1 MYINKI
7 NIITIVLMSFIICQI
22 PDAIGRNGAVSSSNE
37 YATQVGIDILKAG
50 GNAIDAAVAV
60 GFALAVTHPGAGNIG
75 GGGFMVVHRSNG
87 EVLTIDFRETAPLK
101 AYRDMF
107 LDDQGDVI
115 SGKSWNTALASGVP
129 GSVDGFNAIHSLYG
143 NLPWEMLIK
152 PSIDLAKNGYNLDPM
167 NVKTLKWYKNYLSR
181 DSVTKK
187 IFVKEKGD
195 FEVGELFKQ
204 PELASTLRRI
214 QINGAREFY
223 EGKTAQFIVD
233 CMNRTGGIISLED
246 LKQYKAIIR
255 EPIVF
260 DYRGYKIY
268 SMPPPSSGGI
278 AIAGILNQLEN
289 INFDNYKY
297 HSYEHIQSI
306 TEAERNVYSD
316 RAFYLGD
323 MDFVSVPIDVL
334 ISDEYSDSRWGE
346 IDFDTARKSD
356 SVGPGK
362 VEAFNESEETTHYS
376 VADRWGNAVSVTT
389 TVNGWYG
396 NGITVDGAGFLLNN
410 EMDDFS
416 SKPGVPNKYG
426 LVGAEA
432 NSIYPGKRMLSSM
445 TPTIVLD
452 QDNNLYL
459 VLGSPG
465 GSTIITTVAQLIMN
479 IIDFDMTLES
489 AVESK
494 RVHHQWLP
502 DIIYSEPNSISN
514 KDKALLDKLGYNIK
528 NRSSIGEANCILFD
542 SKNNIFYA
550 SGDSRRRASAKA
562 Y

>member
-1 MYINKI
+1 MFVNKI
-7 NIITIVLMSFIICQI
+7 YIVVVLVFSHLISQI

-37 YATQVGIDILKAG
+37 YATQIGIDILKSG

-87 EVLTIDFRETAPLK
+87 EVLTIDFRETAPMK
-101 AYRDMF
+101 AHRDMF
-107 LDDQGDVI
+107 LDNNGDVI
-115 SGKSWNTALASGVP
+115 PGKSWNTALSSGVP
-129 GSVDGFNAIHSLYG
+129 GSVDGFDKIHSLYG
-143 NLPWEMLIK
+143 SLPWETVIK
-152 PSIDLAKNGYNLDPM
+152 PAIKLAKEGFNLDPM
-167 NVKTLKWYKNYLSR
+167 NVKTMALYKNYLSR
-181 DSVTKK
+181 DSVTKE
-187 IFVKEKGD
+187 IFVKENRNY
-195 FEVGELFKQ
+195 EVGELFKQ
-204 PELASTLRRI
+204 PELAATLRRI

-223 EGKTAQFIVD
+223 EGLTAEYIVD
-233 CMNRTGGIISLED
+233 CMERTGGIISLED

-255 EPIVF
+255 EPIKF
-260 DYRGYKIY
+260 DYRGYQIY

-289 INFDNYKY
+289 INLNQYDY
-297 HSYEHIQSI
+297 HSYEHIQML

-323 MDFVSVPIDVL
+323 TDFISVPIKDL
-334 ISDEYSDSRWGE
+334 ISDEYSNSRWSE
-346 IDFDTARKSD
+346 IDFKLARKSTN
-356 SVGPGK
+356 
-362 VEAFNESEETTHYS
+362 VEKGDVRFKNEPEETTHYS
-376 VADRWGNAVSVTT
+376 VADKWGNAVSVTT

-396 NGITVDGAGFLLNN
+396 NGITVDRAGFLLNN

-432 NSIYPGKRMLSSM
+432 NAIEPGKRMLSSM

-452 QDNNLYL
+452 PNNKLYL

-465 GSTIITTVAQLIMN
+465 GSTIITTVAQIIMN

-489 AVESK
+489 AIETK

-502 DIIYSEPNSISN
+502 DVIFSEPNSISDKN
-514 KDKALLDKLGYNIK
+514 KKSLKDLGYTIK
-528 NRSSIGEANCILFD
+528 NRRSIGEANCILYD
-542 SKNNIFYA
+542 YENKIFYA

>member
-1 MYINKI
+1 MSYVL
-7 NIITIVLMSFIICQI
+7 IVGAKSDIAR
-22 PDAIGRNGAVSSSNE
+22 AIAKE
-37 YATQVGIDILKAG
+37 Y
-50 GNAIDAAVAV
+50 
-60 GFALAVTHPGAGNIG
+60 
-75 GGGFMVVHRSNG
+75 
-87 EVLTIDFRETAPLK
+87 
-101 AYRDMF
+101 
-107 LDDQGDVI
+107 
-115 SGKSWNTALASGVP
+115 
-129 GSVDGFNAIHSLYG
+129 
-143 NLPWEMLIK
+143 
-152 PSIDLAKNGYNLDPM
+152 AKNGYNLDPM
-167 NVKTLKWYKNYLSR
+167 NVKTLRWYKNYLSQ

-187 IFVKEKGD
+187 IFVKEKGN

-204 PELASTLRRI
+204 PELAATLRRI

-223 EGKTAQFIVD
+223 EGKTAQYIVN
-233 CMNRTGGIISLED
+233 CMNRTGGVISLED
-246 LKQYKAIIR
+246 LKQYKSIIR
-255 EPIVF
+255 EPITF

-289 INFDNYKY
+289 INLNNFKY
-297 HSYEHIQSI
+297 YSHEHIQSI
-306 TEAERNVYSD
+306 TEVERNVYSD

-323 MDFVSVPIDVL
+323 MDFVSIPIKEL
-334 ISDEYSDSRWGE
+334 ISDEYSNYRWNE
-346 IDFDTARKSD
+346 IDFDFARKSKN
-356 SVGPGK
+356 VGPGK
-362 VEAFNESEETTHYS
+362 VESFSESEETTHYS

-452 QDNNLYL
+452 QNNNLYL

-465 GSTIITTVAQLIMN
+465 GSTIITTVAQIIMN
-479 IIDFDMTLES
+479 IIDFGMTLES
-489 AVESK
+489 AVETK

-502 DIIYSEPNSISN
+502 DIIYSEPNSIGS
-514 KDKALLDKLGYNIK
+514 KDKILLNGLGYEVK
-528 NRSSIGEANCILFD
+528 NRRSIGEANCILVD